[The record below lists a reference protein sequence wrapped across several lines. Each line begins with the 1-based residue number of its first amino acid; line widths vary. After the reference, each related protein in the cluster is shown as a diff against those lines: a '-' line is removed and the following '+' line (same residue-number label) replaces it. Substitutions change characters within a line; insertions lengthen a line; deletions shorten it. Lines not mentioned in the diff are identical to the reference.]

1 MNPLQHRHVFT
12 FVMLSD
18 LQGHDGSALQNL
30 SILQLQALSFANS
43 LMSLNAS
50 ERPTAQV
57 SLAHHFLSPQ
67 SIIEAEADMR
77 RCLPSY
83 FPKGDILPVVLKG
96 TSTTGA
102 LQDAASM
109 QALSDAQ
116 PPSADSPFQ
125 PDASAQTQGQNMQHA
140 NGAALHLAQID
151 SPGSRQ
157 LQPAEASEGFSELPV
172 YADSLQRHTS
182 QESWGGASWL
192 AAFTEAHLQGA
203 MPGKQLAALDWVS
216 EGSANSSE
224 GTDIETQSA
233 ASSEDETD
241 SLNSQLYR
249 ALKGRV
255 QRLGSTAMGWS
266 YYAAGAAFGTLLGL
280 SSFRARQ

>member
-1 MNPLQHRHVFT
+1 MLFT
-12 FVMLSD
+12 SVMLSD
-18 LQGHDGSALQNL
+18 LQGHDGSAFENL
-30 SILQLQALSFANS
+30 SILQLQALSFANC

-57 SLAHHFLSPQ
+57 SLGHHFLTPQ

-77 RCLPSY
+77 CCLPAY
-83 FPKGDILPVVLKG
+83 FPKSDILPVVLKG

-116 PPSADSPFQ
+116 PLSAASPFQ

-140 NGAALHLAQID
+140 HGAALHMARID

-157 LQPAEASEGFSELPV
+157 LQPAEASEGVNELLV
-172 YADSLQRHTS
+172 NVDSLQHHTS
-182 QESWGGASWL
+182 YDCADGQESWGGASWL
-192 AAFTEAHLQGA
+192 AAFTEAHLQGDL
-203 MPGKQLAALDWVS
+203 PGRQLAGLDWVS
-216 EGSANSSE
+216 EGSATSSD
-224 GTDIETQSA
+224 GTDLETQSA
-233 ASSEDETD
+233 ASSDDEAD
-241 SLNSQLYR
+241 SVNSQLYCI
-249 ALKGRV
+249 LKGRV
-255 QRLGSTAMGWS
+255 QRLGSTAMGCC

-280 SSFRARQ
+280 SSFCARL